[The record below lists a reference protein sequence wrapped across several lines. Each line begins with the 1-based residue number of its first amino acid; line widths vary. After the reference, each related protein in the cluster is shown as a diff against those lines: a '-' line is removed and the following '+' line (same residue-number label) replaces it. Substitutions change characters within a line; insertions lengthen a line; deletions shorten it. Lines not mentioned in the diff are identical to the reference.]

1 MAPFVEFDLA
11 VIIHSTKESVRLYG
25 TPVSIGGKPPN
36 MLTVRSGRQ
45 TVSCRGLAVPG
56 ARNTQEDFKLES
68 ERNYDL
74 FCDNIY
80 ELMMSHKGNLFIDER
95 GFSYINGHPY
105 NCKHVYFELLT
116 SEDVA
121 EEKEDVIEYID
132 LALKRLSWHL
142 ETIKISIKDGYK

>member
-1 MAPFVEFDLA
+1 MKTKMQIRFEYLINEIIKAEPF
-11 VIIHSTKESVRLYG
+11 IT
-25 TPVSIGGKPPN
+25 
-36 MLTVRSGRQ
+36 
-45 TVSCRGLAVPG
+45 
-56 ARNTQEDFKLES
+56 ARDVVLEDFRLES

-74 FCDNIY
+74 FCDNVY
-80 ELMMSHKGNLFIDER
+80 DLMMSHKGNLFIDER

-142 ETIKISIKDGYK
+142 ETIKRSIKDGYK

>member
-1 MAPFVEFDLA
+1 MKTEHHKRFEVLVNEIIKAEPFITSRDVVL
-11 VIIHSTKESVRLYG
+11 
-25 TPVSIGGKPPN
+25 
-36 MLTVRSGRQ
+36 
-45 TVSCRGLAVPG
+45 
-56 ARNTQEDFKLES
+56 EDFKLES

-80 ELMMSHKGNLFIDER
+80 DLMMSHKGNLFIDER
-95 GFSYINGHPY
+95 GFSYVNGHPETI
-105 NCKHVYFELLT
+105 KHVYFELLT

-142 ETIKISIKDGYK
+142 ETIKRSVQSEGK